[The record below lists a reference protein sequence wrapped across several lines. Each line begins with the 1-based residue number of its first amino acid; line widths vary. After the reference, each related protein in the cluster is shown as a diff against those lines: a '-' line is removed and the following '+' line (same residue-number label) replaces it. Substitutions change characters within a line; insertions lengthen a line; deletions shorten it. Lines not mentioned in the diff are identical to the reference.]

1 MSKPEKS
8 VSDVQVR
15 KAYFEQHPAHPDRY
29 IHKTEHVEVRVED
42 DRTGMSPEAFKRAF
56 ADHLYYNQGVDENT
70 ATLHDYYMALAY
82 TVRDRLM
89 HRWIKSHQ
97 AFMEQDAK
105 TVFYLSAEFLMG
117 RQLGNNLLNVGCFSQ
132 AREALREFSL
142 EIYDL
147 IEQEAEPGL
156 GNGGLGR
163 LAACFLDS
171 LATLEYPAF
180 GYGIRYEFGIFEQ
193 RFDDGWQVEHPDKWL
208 RWGNPWEIARPQH
221 TVEVALGGHTE
232 SYLDEQGRERTRWIP
247 FRSVLGT
254 PYDTLIPGF
263 NTNTV
268 NTLRLWS
275 AGTSKEFDFQIFDSG
290 DYYKAVEEKTFSENI
305 SKVLYPNDNTPQGR
319 ELRLR
324 QQHFFVSCALQD
336 IIRRYLLNHS
346 TFDSFDKK
354 NAIQL
359 NDTHPAI
366 AVAELMRLLMDEHAL
381 DWETAWEITHNTL
394 GYTNHTLLPEA
405 LEKWSVRL
413 FRWLLPRHLE
423 IIFGINDRFLKKIS
437 ETYPNDPSRIARMSL
452 IEEGYEKQVR
462 MANLAVVGSHA
473 VNGVAK
479 LHSDLVKEKV
489 LHDFYELWPER
500 FSNKTNGVTPRRW
513 LMLSNPKLTYLISEK
528 IGKSWIKNSEELKG
542 LEKYLHDPLF
552 IETWKIFKDENKSD
566 LAEVIKHLCGVKVNS
581 SSLFDIQVKRLHE
594 YKRQLLN
601 VLHIITLYNRLKKSP
616 GADIVPRT
624 FIFGAKAAPG
634 YFMAKL
640 IIKLINSIGE
650 VLNNDRDIDGR
661 LKVVFLP
668 NFSVSLGERVYPA
681 ADLSEQISLAGKEAS
696 GTGNMK
702 FALNGALTIG
712 TLDGANIEI
721 RDAVGAENFFLFGMT
736 VNEVEELRAR
746 GYQPLAYYQSDI
758 ELKEVIDAISSG
770 VFSQGDKVVF
780 RPIVDSL
787 LNRDEYFLLA
797 DYRSYINCQ
806 DEVSRVFRDEDRW
819 ARMSVLNT
827 ARSGHFSSDRTIREY
842 ASEIWGLEPVPFS
855 IEEYDQEKATNRK
868 SNKPKGNDSRK

>member
-1 MSKPEKS
+1 MSKPGES
-8 VSDVQVR
+8 VSDTQVR

-29 IHKTEHVEVRVED
+29 IHKTEHVDVRVED

-132 AREALREFSL
+132 AREALREFRL

-193 RFDDGWQVEHPDKWL
+193 RFDGGWQVEHPDKWL

-221 TVEVALGGHTE
+221 TVEVAFGGHTE
-232 SYLDEQGRERTRWIP
+232 SYRDEQGRERSKWIP

-336 IIRRYLLNHS
+336 IVRRYLLNHS
-346 TFDSFDKK
+346 TFDDFDKK

-381 DWETAWEITHNTL
+381 DWEPAWEITHNTL

-437 ETYPNDPSRIARMSL
+437 EVYPGDPSRIARMSL
-452 IEEGYEKQVR
+452 IEEGQEKQVR

-479 LHSDLVKEKV
+479 LHSDLVKDKV

-528 IGKSWIKNSEELKG
+528 IGKSWIKNSEELRG
-542 LEKYLHDPLF
+542 LEKYLEDPLF

-566 LAEVIKHLCGVKVNS
+566 LAEVIKHLCGVRVDS

-624 FIFGAKAAPG
+624 FVFGAKAAPG

-736 VNEVEELRAR
+736 VTEVEELRAR

-770 VFSQGDKVVF
+770 VFSQGDKAVF

-806 DEVSRVFRDEDRW
+806 DEVSRVFRDGDRW

-842 ASEIWGLEPVPFS
+842 ASEIWGLRPVSFS
-855 IEEYDQEKATNRK
+855 IENYDQDKATNRK
-868 SNKPKGNDSRK
+868 SNKQKGADSGK